1 MRLKKILSV
10 ILVITLGGLMTMSLS
25 ACGLNKDSR
34 EWIEK
39 NRVSDI
45 YKVYPTKNPED
56 LFKVFPDGFEIVQH
70 YTTPQGVLYQLE
82 LEGDA
87 KTKEIKGQFIK
98 EPYADDKTQKLSNV
112 DVQNGQVVF
121 SDETA
126 KKDWPLDGF
135 LFQHLTMNQKIL
147 NSLKEKNY
155 DYNTN
160 SGVFEIHYHL
170 KDSEVNKLL
179 KKETQKITDFEIT
192 GSGKNYHIRTL
203 TFTFNDNSD
212 FSESINKPYN

>member
-1 MRLKKILSV
+1 MNLKKRFLFI
-10 ILVITLGGLMTMSLS
+10 IILGGIIMTGLS
-25 ACGLNKDSR
+25 ACGLNKNSR

-56 LFKVFPDGFEIVQH
+56 LFKVFPDGFDIVQH

-112 DVQNGQVVF
+112 GVQNGQVVF
-121 SDETA
+121 SDETV
-126 KKDWPLDGF
+126 KKDWPIDGF
-135 LFQHLTMNQKIL
+135 LFQHLTLNQAYCEG
-147 NSLKEKNY
+147 LKEKKHT
-155 DYNTN
+155 YNSN
-160 SGVFEIHYHL
+160 SGVFEINYQL
-170 KDSEVNKLL
+170 KDSKVNKLL
-179 KKETQKITDFEIT
+179 KKEDQRITDFEIT

-203 TFTFNDNSD
+203 TFTFNDTSE